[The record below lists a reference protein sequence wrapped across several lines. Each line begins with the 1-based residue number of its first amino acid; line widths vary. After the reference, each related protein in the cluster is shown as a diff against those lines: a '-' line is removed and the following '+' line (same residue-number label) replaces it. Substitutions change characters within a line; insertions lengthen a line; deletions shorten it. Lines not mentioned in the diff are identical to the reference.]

1 MPNQKTAHLA
11 CPICESK
18 DFQGLSDYQRAFL
31 NKCNACSFIF
41 SKSIPSDQELETYY
55 SSEYELTE
63 FFSPITVKRY
73 EEILDRFEHLKKTNN
88 LLDVGSGSAF
98 FAEIAIKRG
107 WNVFGT
113 ELTDETIQNAEQK
126 GVNMSKGKL
135 EAIQFEP
142 DFFDLIIC
150 IEVIEHVSFPT
161 KFVKEIQRTLR
172 KGGAAYI
179 STPNFDSLLRRRLK
193 GQYDVIGYPNHLS
206 YFTAKTLK
214 SLFTSSGFSKV
225 SLVTNG
231 ISRTRMKTSTGKSNQ
246 AFVSETSDD
255 EILRYRIEKKWYLR
269 ALKKSANWFL
279 SAFRLGDS
287 IKATF
292 IKQ

>member
-1 MPNQKTAHLA
+1 MADSHTS
-11 CPICESK
+11 CPLCDSK
-18 DFQGLSDYQRAFL
+18 DIQALSGYERAFL
-31 NKCNACSFIF
+31 NKCNSCSFIF
-41 SKSIPSDQELETYY
+41 SKSVPSDDELESYY

-63 FFSPITVKRY
+63 FFSPITKKRY
-73 EEILDRFEHLKKTNN
+73 EEILDGFEHLKKTNN

-98 FAEIAIKRG
+98 FAEIATQRG
-107 WNVFGT
+107 WKVFGT
-113 ELTDETIQNAEQK
+113 ELTDESIRKAEEK
-126 GVNMSKGKL
+126 GVIMSKGKL
-135 EAIQFEP
+135 EDIEYES
-142 DFFDLIIC
+142 DFFDLIVC

-161 KFVKEIQRTLR
+161 PFTKELQRVLR
-172 KGGAAYI
+172 KGGAVYI

-214 SLFTSSGFSKV
+214 SLFSSSGFSKL

-255 EILRYRIEKKWYLR
+255 EILRHRIEKKWVLR
-269 ALKKSANWFL
+269 TLKKGANWFL
-279 SAFRLGDS
+279 SLFRLGDS

-292 IKQ
+292 IKN